1 MKEIENFISNEE
13 SDYLMQYHKENFN
26 LNKKSN
32 FMWRGTEV
40 IDIGESSKFKELRNK
55 FNNLVKSEDKDHVV
69 SYFQIVRW
77 PTGEWQPPHLDLY
90 GHTYS
95 SILYLNDDYEGG
107 ETVVLNETATPK
119 KNKIIFF
126 RGNRLIHKVNEIT
139 KGVRYTVPCWYKY
152 ESKS

>member
-26 LNKKSN
+26 LNKKGN

-40 IDIGESSKFKELRNK
+40 IDIGELPKFKELKNK

-107 ETVVLNETATPK
+107 ETVVLNETAAPK
-119 KNKIIFF
+119 KNNIAKMLRTPRF
-126 RGNRLIHKVNEIT
+126 RQLVIKNKKKYNRKKNKNESLT
-139 KGVRYTVPCWYKY
+139 
-152 ESKS
+152 